1 MIHGSSQGRVIQV
14 NVHASKIARNHT
26 VTWDTR
32 DPTPGVK
39 EWLNSVRPGD
49 MIAVYPRA
57 RYLGWKNFVEG
68 IEIDVF
74 FAMDLNR
81 GLEEELIKSGA

>member
-1 MIHGSSQGRVIQV
+1 
-14 NVHASKIARNHT
+14 
-26 VTWDTR
+26 
-32 DPTPGVK
+32 
-39 EWLNSVRPGD
+39 